1 MAALIHGLAALFAAA
16 GASAAP
22 PPPEPPPAF
31 TRELHRDWAPDCADL
46 RRNLQIRVEFTV
58 DQDGRLVDRV
68 TAGGAEKSRDPHVR
82 SAAQR
87 AIQAVYNAA
96 PFRSLPPEFFGERIA
111 VTFDAAEACS

>member
-1 MAALIHGLAALFAAA
+1 
-16 GASAAP
+16 
-22 PPPEPPPAF
+22 
-31 TRELHRDWAPDCADL
+31 
-46 RRNLQIRVEFTV
+46 V
-58 DQDGRLVDRV
+58 DRAGRLVGRV
-68 TAGGAEKSRDPHVR
+68 TARGAEKSRDPHVR